1 MIWKKLW
8 SRLLSLYWGWRRM
21 FYKNTLPVF
30 IRNKFIIRSLQ
41 IPVLSSNKG
50 SKTKVFWHCC
60 SAFFVEFVHV
70 FVIEKSS
77 RWMKKSRTCQIM
89 NRKQVQ
95 EIRVKIILWLQRLN
109 DEDLSRFTH
118 ELNENSYSII
128 ASQRILNIRTQL
140 YWQKLSLIWLRKDVI
155 TYW

>member
-1 MIWKKLW
+1 MKKKKKRRDLQNIFLRHCKMIWKKLW

-109 DEDLSRFTH
+109 DEDLSHVLRM
-118 ELNENSYSII
+118 SWM
-128 ASQRILNIRTQL
+128 RIHIQ
-140 YWQKLSLIWLRKDVI
+140 
-155 TYW
+155 